1 MSQEVS
7 FIVAF
12 ASVFGAAEA
21 IRQTQARTRRQEH
34 RSRKNNLLVHC
45 TKSSRYS
52 SELEGKH
59 VTLSGDKLYVDTGTE
74 YDVPFGHQFAGY
86 FLPYADAQ
94 FEGLVTTISDDP
106 PVMNWIYVDRQTY
119 EVKFGNRAWA
129 EPNFKGPFDCT
140 RQDRRLTLGG
150 WEGFV
155 AVKEGNFWALYF
167 DLEGDRLQ
175 SKVAEGTP
183 VLEVEL
189 QRIEMRVP
197 KPEKPKEEA
206 SGDEE
211 KSEVPVKKANGHNEK
226 HGGKEELPIR
236 SVKLESP
243 EVD

>member
-1 MSQEVS
+1 MLYDHRFTSIRPS
-7 FIVAF
+7 PTG
-12 ASVFGAAEA
+12 VF
-21 IRQTQARTRRQEH
+21 RSWLLWLMYQFHHRTAH
-34 RSRKNNLLVHC
+34 TDC
-45 TKSSRYS
+45 
-52 SELEGKH
+52 
-59 VTLSGDKLYVDTGTE
+59 LYCR
-74 YDVPFGHQFAGY
+74 
-86 FLPYADAQ
+86 
-94 FEGLVTTISDDP
+94 
-106 PVMNWIYVDRQTY
+106 NWIYVDRQTY
-119 EVKFGNRAWA
+119 EVKFGTRAWA

-167 DLEGDRLQ
+167 DLEGDRLR

-197 KPEKPKEEA
+197 KPEIPKQETNGGEGKPEEA
-206 SGDEE
+206 KQKTNGDQQDHKGEE
-211 KSEVPVKKANGHNEK
+211 GNPAY
-226 HGGKEELPIR
+226 